1 MSALHLNTYKCYLS
15 QFGITIKNLKKKHLS
30 KIKQRLKQLYKVSW
44 INISKNILVPA
55 FLGVFGAPGSGAGS
69 ATEPLFEAHDDAQPL
84 LVVTRH
90 IDHNEEDDESDD
102 QDGDD
107 NTNRDTVLTFCCK
120 GVQLTPNYNH
130 IYLFFNNII

>member
-1 MSALHLNTYKCYLS
+1 MSWT
-15 QFGITIKNLKKKHLS
+15 T
-30 KIKQRLKQLYKVSW
+30 V
-44 INISKNILVPA
+44 SKNILVPA

-69 ATEPLFEAHDDAQPL
+69 ATEPLFEAHDDTQPL

-107 NTNRDTVLTFCCK
+107 NTNRDTVLTLCCK
-120 GVQLTPNYNH
+120 GVQLTPNHNH
-130 IYLFFNNII
+130 IYLFFNNINFNQDFFLPSRTVTINSFLSINIISLSY

>member
-1 MSALHLNTYKCYLS
+1 MLP
-15 QFGITIKNLKKKHLS
+15 ITVWYYHKELKKNHLS
-30 KIKQRLKQLYKVSW
+30 IIKQRLKQLYKVSW
-44 INISKNILVPA
+44 TTVSKNILVPA

-90 IDHNEEDDESDD
+90 IDHNEEDDKSDD

>member
-1 MSALHLNTYKCYLS
+1 MLP
-15 QFGITIKNLKKKHLS
+15 ITVWYYHKELKKNHLS
-30 KIKQRLKQLYKVSW
+30 IIKQRLKQLYKVSW

-90 IDHNEEDDESDD
+90 IDHNKEDDESDD

-107 NTNRDTVLTFCCK
+107 NTNRDTVLTLCCK
-120 GVQLTPNYNH
+120 GVQLTPNHNH

>member
-1 MSALHLNTYKCYLS
+1 MLP
-15 QFGITIKNLKKKHLS
+15 ITVWYYHKEFKKNHLS
-30 KIKQRLKQLYKVSW
+30 IIKQRLKQLYKVSW
-44 INISKNILVPA
+44 TTVSKNILVPA
-55 FLGVFGAPGSGAGS
+55 LLGVFGAPGSGAGS

-90 IDHNEEDDESDD
+90 IDHNKEDDESDD

-107 NTNRDTVLTFCCK
+107 NTNRDTVLTLCCK
-120 GVQLTPNYNH
+120 GVQLTPNHNH

>member
-1 MSALHLNTYKCYLS
+1 MLP
-15 QFGITIKNLKKKHLS
+15 ITVWYYHKELKKNHLS
-30 KIKQRLKQLYKVSW
+30 IIKQRLKKLYKVSW
-44 INISKNILVPA
+44 TTVSKNILVPA

-90 IDHNEEDDESDD
+90 IDHNKEDDESDD

-107 NTNRDTVLTFCCK
+107 NTNRDTLLTFCCK

>member
-1 MSALHLNTYKCYLS
+1 MLP
-15 QFGITIKNLKKKHLS
+15 ITVWYYHKEFKKNHLS
-30 KIKQRLKQLYKVSW
+30 IIKQRLKQLYKVSW
-44 INISKNILVPA
+44 TTVSKNILVPA

-69 ATEPLFEAHDDAQPL
+69 TTEPLFEAHDDAQPL

-107 NTNRDTVLTFCCK
+107 NTNRDTLLTFCCK

-130 IYLFFNNII
+130 I

>member
-1 MSALHLNTYKCYLS
+1 MLP
-15 QFGITIKNLKKKHLS
+15 ITVWYYHKEFKKNHLS
-30 KIKQRLKQLYKVSW
+30 IIKQRLKQLYKVSW
-44 INISKNILVPA
+44 TTISKNILVPA

-90 IDHNEEDDESDD
+90 IDHNKEDDESDD

-107 NTNRDTVLTFCCK
+107 NTNRDTVLTLCCK
-120 GVQLTPNYNH
+120 GVQLTPNHNH

>member
-1 MSALHLNTYKCYLS
+1 MLP
-15 QFGITIKNLKKKHLS
+15 ITVWYYHKEFKKKNHLS
-30 KIKQRLKQLYKVSW
+30 IIKQRLKQLYKVSCTT
-44 INISKNILVPA
+44 ISKNILVPA

-69 ATEPLFEAHDDAQPL
+69 ATEPLFEAHDDAQPP

-90 IDHNEEDDESDD
+90 IDHNEEDDKSDD

>member
-1 MSALHLNTYKCYLS
+1 MLP
-15 QFGITIKNLKKKHLS
+15 ITVWYYHKEFKKNHLS

-44 INISKNILVPA
+44 TTVSKNILVPA

-69 ATEPLFEAHDDAQPL
+69 ATKPLFEAHDDAQPL

>member
-1 MSALHLNTYKCYLS
+1 MLP
-15 QFGITIKNLKKKHLS
+15 ITVWYYHKELK

-44 INISKNILVPA
+44 TTVSKNILVPA

-107 NTNRDTVLTFCCK
+107 NTNRDTVLTLCCK
-120 GVQLTPNYNH
+120 GVQLTPNHNH

>member
-1 MSALHLNTYKCYLS
+1 MLP
-15 QFGITIKNLKKKHLS
+15 ITVWYYHKEFKKNHLS
-30 KIKQRLKQLYKVSW
+30 IIKQRLKQLYKVSW
-44 INISKNILVPA
+44 TTVSKNILVPA

-90 IDHNEEDDESDD
+90 IDHNKEDDESDD

-120 GVQLTPNYNH
+120 GVQLTPNHNH

>member
-1 MSALHLNTYKCYLS
+1 MIP
-15 QFGITIKNLKKKHLS
+15 ITVWYYHKELKKNHLS
-30 KIKQRLKQLYKVSW
+30 IIKQRLKQLYKVSW
-44 INISKNILVPA
+44 TTVSKSILVPA
-55 FLGVFGAPGSGAGS
+55 FLGVFGAPGSGVGS
-69 ATEPLFEAHDDAQPL
+69 ATEPLFEAHDDAQPP

-107 NTNRDTVLTFCCK
+107 NTNRDTVLTLCCK
-120 GVQLTPNYNH
+120 GVQLTPNHNH

>member
-1 MSALHLNTYKCYLS
+1 MLP
-15 QFGITIKNLKKKHLS
+15 ITVWYYHKEFKKNHLS

-90 IDHNEEDDESDD
+90 IDHNEEDDKSDD

-107 NTNRDTVLTFCCK
+107 NTNRDTVLIFCCK

-130 IYLFFNNII
+130 I

>member
-1 MSALHLNTYKCYLS
+1 MIP
-15 QFGITIKNLKKKHLS
+15 ITVWYYHKELKKNHLS
-30 KIKQRLKQLYKVSW
+30 IIKQRLKQLYKVSW
-44 INISKNILVPA
+44 TTVSKNILVPA

-69 ATEPLFEAHDDAQPL
+69 ATKPLFEAHDDAQPL

>member
-1 MSALHLNTYKCYLS
+1 MLP
-15 QFGITIKNLKKKHLS
+15 ITVWYYHKEFKKNHLS
-30 KIKQRLKQLYKVSW
+30 IIKQRLKQLYKVSW
-44 INISKNILVPA
+44 TTVSKNILVPA

-69 ATEPLFEAHDDAQPL
+69 ATEPLFEAHDDAQPP

-90 IDHNEEDDESDD
+90 IDHNEEDDKSDD

-107 NTNRDTVLTFCCK
+107 NTNRDTVLTLCCK
-120 GVQLTPNYNH
+120 GVQLTPNHNH

>member
-1 MSALHLNTYKCYLS
+1 MLP
-15 QFGITIKNLKKKHLS
+15 ITVWYYHKELKKNHLS
-30 KIKQRLKQLYKVSW
+30 IIKQRLKQLYKVSW
-44 INISKNILVPA
+44 TTVSKNILVPA

-90 IDHNEEDDESDD
+90 IDHNKEDDESDD

-107 NTNRDTVLTFCCK
+107 NTNRDTVLTLCCK
-120 GVQLTPNYNH
+120 GVQLTPNHNH

>member
-1 MSALHLNTYKCYLS
+1 MSWT
-15 QFGITIKNLKKKHLS
+15 T
-30 KIKQRLKQLYKVSW
+30 V
-44 INISKNILVPA
+44 SKNILVPA

-69 ATEPLFEAHDDAQPL
+69 ATEPLFEAHDDTQPL

-107 NTNRDTVLTFCCK
+107 NTNRDTVLTLCCK

>member
-1 MSALHLNTYKCYLS
+1 MSCT
-15 QFGITIKNLKKKHLS
+15 T
-30 KIKQRLKQLYKVSW
+30 
-44 INISKNILVPA
+44 ISKNILVPA

-90 IDHNEEDDESDD
+90 IDHNEEDDKSDD

>member
-1 MSALHLNTYKCYLS
+1 M
-15 QFGITIKNLKKKHLS
+15 
-30 KIKQRLKQLYKVSW
+30 SW
-44 INISKNILVPA
+44 ITISKNILVPA

-69 ATEPLFEAHDDAQPL
+69 ATEPLFEAHDDTQPL

-107 NTNRDTVLTFCCK
+107 NTNRDTVLTLCCK
-120 GVQLTPNYNH
+120 GVQLTPNHNH

>member
-1 MSALHLNTYKCYLS
+1 MLP
-15 QFGITIKNLKKKHLS
+15 ITVWYYHTELKKNHLS
-30 KIKQRLKQLYKVSW
+30 KIKQRLKQLYKMSW
-44 INISKNILVPA
+44 TTVSKNILVPA

-69 ATEPLFEAHDDAQPL
+69 ATKPLFKAHDDAQPL

-107 NTNRDTVLTFCCK
+107 NTNRDTVLTLCCK

>member
-1 MSALHLNTYKCYLS
+1 MLP
-15 QFGITIKNLKKKHLS
+15 ITVWYYHKEFKKNHLS

-44 INISKNILVPA
+44 TTISKNILVPA

-90 IDHNEEDDESDD
+90 IDHNEEDDKSDD

>member
-1 MSALHLNTYKCYLS
+1 MLP
-15 QFGITIKNLKKKHLS
+15 ITVWYYHKEFKKNHLS

-107 NTNRDTVLTFCCK
+107 NTNRDTLLTFCCK
-120 GVQLTPNYNH
+120 GVQLTPIYNH

>member
-1 MSALHLNTYKCYLS
+1 MLS
-15 QFGITIKNLKKKHLS
+15 ITVWYYHKEFKKNHLS

-44 INISKNILVPA
+44 TTVSKNILVPA
-55 FLGVFGAPGSGAGS
+55 FLGVIGAPGSGAGS

-90 IDHNEEDDESDD
+90 IDHNKEDDESDD

-107 NTNRDTVLTFCCK
+107 NTNRDTVLTLCCK
-120 GVQLTPNYNH
+120 GVQLTPNHNH

>member
-1 MSALHLNTYKCYLS
+1 MLP
-15 QFGITIKNLKKKHLS
+15 ITVWYYHKELKKNHLS
-30 KIKQRLKQLYKVSW
+30 IIKQRLKQLYKVSW
-44 INISKNILVPA
+44 ITISKYILVPA

-90 IDHNEEDDESDD
+90 IDHNEEDDKSDD

>member
-1 MSALHLNTYKCYLS
+1 MLP
-15 QFGITIKNLKKKHLS
+15 ITVWYYHKEFKKNHLS

-44 INISKNILVPA
+44 TTISKNILVPA

-69 ATEPLFEAHDDAQPL
+69 ATEPLFEAHDDAQPP

-90 IDHNEEDDESDD
+90 IDHNEEDDKSDD

>member
-1 MSALHLNTYKCYLS
+1 MIP
-15 QFGITIKNLKKKHLS
+15 ITVWYYHKELKKNHLS
-30 KIKQRLKQLYKVSW
+30 IIKQRLKQLYKVSW
-44 INISKNILVPA
+44 TTVSKNILVPA

-69 ATEPLFEAHDDAQPL
+69 ATKPLFEAHDDAQPL

-120 GVQLTPNYNH
+120 GVQLTPNHNH

>member
-15 QFGITIKNLKKKHLS
+15 QFGITIKNLKKTTYQKLN
-30 KIKQRLKQLYKVSW
+30 RLKQLYKVSW

-130 IYLFFNNII
+130 I